1 MKRYTSALRAMIALF
16 AIVISASQSAPAL
29 AAAPVTRTG
38 VIKVLCTI
46 VTDAS
51 VAKGSAISVDV
62 SASGTGTDV
71 SQSVDGSIQVKK
83 ASTSQTVTLLLP
95 YKWTLTNPSTVVPI
109 YLSVAEGS
117 YPNTVSVETSLSIP
131 LPANG
136 ATTVVSIPVRI

>member
-1 MKRYTSALRAMIALF
+1 MKRYASAMRALTALLG
-16 AIVISASQSAPAL
+16 IGLSASQSAPAL

-38 VIKVLCTI
+38 VIKVICTI

-51 VAKGSAISVDV
+51 VAKGSVISVNA

-71 SQSVDGSIQVKK
+71 DQAVDGSVQIKK
-83 ASTSQTVTLLLP
+83 ASNSQTVTLLLS
-95 YKWTLTNPSTVVPI
+95 YKWTLTDPSTVVPI
-109 YLSVAEGS
+109 YLSVAGGI
-117 YPNTVSVETSLSIP
+117 YPTTASVETSLSIP

>member
-1 MKRYTSALRAMIALF
+1 MKRYASSVRALIALLG
-16 AIVISASQSAPAL
+16 IGIGASHSAPAL

-51 VAKGSAISVDV
+51 VAKGSMISVDV

-71 SQSVDGSIQVKK
+71 GQAVDGSIQVKK
-83 ASTSQTVTLLLP
+83 ASTSQTVTLLLS
-95 YKWTLTNPSTVVPI
+95 YKWTLTNPSTIVPI
-109 YLSVAEGS
+109 FLSVAQGT

>member
-1 MKRYTSALRAMIALF
+1 MKRYASALRALTVLLGIGL
-16 AIVISASQSAPAL
+16 SASQSAPAL

-51 VAKGSAISVDV
+51 VAKGSVISVDV
-62 SASGTGTDV
+62 SATATGTDV
-71 SQSVDGSIQVKK
+71 DQTVDGSTQIKK
-83 ASTSQTVTLLLP
+83 AGTSQTVTLLLP

-109 YLSVAEGS
+109 YLSVAEGT
-117 YPNTVSVETSLSIP
+117 YPYTVSVETSLSIP

-136 ATTVVSIPVRI
+136 ATTTVSIPVRI